1 MKRLLKKVMALC
13 LAACAITPLSAKS
26 HTETQLD
33 SLIAN
38 HKLIFFGDGENP
50 HADSVRSLITN
61 FYYDQ
66 FRHFQDPAAPYF
78 LFMSKNSDLAMGI
91 GGVVRMRGW
100 CDWGG
105 SVNSS
110 AFAP

>member
-38 HKLIFFGDGENP
+38 HKLIF
-50 HADSVRSLITN
+50 
-61 FYYDQ
+61 
-66 FRHFQDPAAPYF
+66 
-78 LFMSKNSDLAMGI
+78 
-91 GGVVRMRGW
+91 
-100 CDWGG
+100 
-105 SVNSS
+105 S
-110 AFAP
+110 ATAKTHMQIL

>member
-1 MKRLLKKVMALC
+1 MALC

-66 FRHFQDPAAPYF
+66 FRHLPRTLLPHTFY
-78 LFMSKNSDLAMGI
+78 S
-91 GGVVRMRGW
+91 
-100 CDWGG
+100 
-105 SVNSS
+105 
-110 AFAP
+110 